1 MEGEM
6 SRTLGNQFGF
16 SVKNGNVVLQQTDSD
31 LKIVSLVILT
41 SPELS
46 NATLEEKKLL
56 REAVA
61 VLEKYDK

>member
-1 MEGEM
+1 M
-6 SRTLGNQFGF
+6 SRTLGYQFGF
-16 SVKNGNVVLQQTDSD
+16 SVKNGDVILQQMDSD
-31 LKIVSLVILT
+31 LKIASWIVLT

-61 VLEKYDK
+61 ILEKYDR

>member
-1 MEGEM
+1 M

-16 SVKNGNVVLQQTDSD
+16 SVKNGDVILQQTDSD
-31 LKIVSLVILT
+31 LKIASWIVLA
-41 SPELS
+41 SPELG

-61 VLEKYDK
+61 ILEKYDR